1 VNPALRICLVSQEY
15 PPETAR
21 GGIGSQTWNKA
32 RALADLGHTVHVL
45 SSSAD
50 PGPDLRTQV
59 EDGITV
65 HRLQPPGFEFP
76 VYEAPAFWH
85 GYSWAV
91 LRALRRLEE
100 PDRYDLIDFAEY
112 AAEGFAYQTDRTP
125 WNWTPVVVQLHGPL
139 AMFAERIGWP
149 ERDSDLYRVGTFME
163 DYSIRHADALMACS
177 ANIADFTGEFHGV
190 PREAIDVV
198 HCGVDA
204 ERFQPAVQ
212 AEPNGRP
219 TVLFVGNIA
228 ANKGLTATFEAVMRL
243 RARHP
248 DVRLQIIGRGD
259 DDLLRELEHRAHQAG
274 AAHNFEF
281 HGFVADRDRLPA
293 FYREADVFCSP
304 ADHEVG
310 VANVYIEAMA
320 AGCPVV
326 AADTGGAPEAVIDR
340 ETGLLVRPADPSSV
354 AGALD
359 ELLSDDA
366 LREHLGNAARR
377 RAEEYFAM
385 DRYIE
390 RVLATYERAFA
401 ASEARRTTDTGSRG
415 YS

>member
-1 VNPALRICLVSQEY
+1 V
-15 PPETAR
+15 
-21 GGIGSQTWNKA
+21 
-32 RALADLGHTVHVL
+32 D
-45 SSSAD
+45 
-50 PGPDLRTQV
+50 
-59 EDGITV
+59 DGVTV

-76 VYEAPAFWH
+76 VYEAPAFWL

-91 LRALRRLEE
+91 LRALRQLERTG
-100 PDRYDLIDFAEY
+100 PFDLIDFAEY
-112 AAEGFAYQTDRTP
+112 AAEGFAYQADRTP

-149 ERDSDLYRVGTFME
+149 ERESDLYCIGTHME
-163 DYSIRHADALMACS
+163 DFSIRQADALMACS
-177 ANIADFTGEFHGV
+177 ANIADFTAGFHGA
-190 PREAIDVV
+190 PRESIDVV

-204 ERFQPAVQ
+204 ERFRPPERAGH
-212 AEPNGRP
+212 NGRP
-219 TVLFVGNIA
+219 TILFVGNIA

-248 DVRLQIIGRGD
+248 DVRLQILGQGD
-259 DDLLRELEHRAHQAG
+259 DDLVSELEQRAQSEG

-281 HGFVADRDRLPA
+281 HGFVADRNRLPA
-293 FYREADVFCSP
+293 FYGEADIFCSP

-326 AADTGGAPEAVIDR
+326 AADTGGAPEAVLDR
-340 ETGLLVRPADPSSV
+340 ETGLLVRPADPSTV
-354 AGALD
+354 ADALD

-401 ASEARRTTDTGSRG
+401 ASEARRTTDIGSRG
-415 YS
+415 SL